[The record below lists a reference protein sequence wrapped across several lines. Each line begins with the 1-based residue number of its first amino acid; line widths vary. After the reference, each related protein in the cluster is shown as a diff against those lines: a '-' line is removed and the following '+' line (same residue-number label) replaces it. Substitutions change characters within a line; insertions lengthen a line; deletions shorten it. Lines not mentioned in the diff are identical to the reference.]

1 MPNCPCIYH
10 FLPPFLPI
18 FWFAL
23 PIILT
28 SLHQCLILSTFVQI
42 LMIRVIYEK
51 VGGMLSSHERA
62 ELRVAEAFS
71 SFSNINPLHYNPYTQ
86 PLWRAAVTQY
96 DRMMAPAEQKVAGK
110 LRNEI
115 RGLESNS
122 KQLIRK
128 LETLGDLI
136 RRPSISKELVMERW
150 D

>member
-1 MPNCPCIYH
+1 MAGSNWASNH
-10 FLPPFLPI
+10 
-18 FWFAL
+18 W
-23 PIILT
+23 
-28 SLHQCLILSTFVQI
+28 SLILSVWFWLTYCCLLLIQI

-51 VGGMLSSHERA
+51 VGGMLSSNERA
-62 ELRVAEAFS
+62 ELRIAEAFS
-71 SFSNINPLHYNPYTQ
+71 AFSNINPLHYNPYTQ

-150 D
+150 VSLNLSLGA

>member
-1 MPNCPCIYH
+1 
-10 FLPPFLPI
+10 
-18 FWFAL
+18 
-23 PIILT
+23 
-28 SLHQCLILSTFVQI
+28 
-42 LMIRVIYEK
+42 MIRVIYEK
-51 VGGMLSSHERA
+51 VGGMFSSHERA
-62 ELRVAEAFS
+62 ELRIAEAFS
-71 SFSNINPLHYNPYTQ
+71 AFSNINPLHYNPYTQ

-150 D
+150 VVFKYFLRGLDVKNCSNTMVFFSILLRAS